1 MQYRKLG
8 NSDLDVSLLGLG
20 GNNFATRLDLEAT
33 RRVVDAAIDLGVTL
47 IDTADIYGNF
57 GDSEAYLGEVLGAR
71 RNKVV
76 LATKFG
82 MAMNAEGTLKGASPA
97 YIRSS
102 VEGSLRRLRTDRI
115 DLYQLH
121 QDDPDTPLEDTMR
134 ALGDLVKEGKV
145 RHIGCSNLAPARI
158 RQAQAIAAKSGT
170 ARFISAQDEYSLLV
184 RKAEKELLPTLA
196 DQELGLIPFSPLA
209 SGLLTGKYVQGAA
222 MPAGARLT
230 TTRRFADKY
239 MTDANWQR
247 VAKLRA
253 FAEQR
258 GHTLLDLALGWLASN
273 PNVSSVIAGASTPEQ
288 IDQNL
293 KGVEWHLSATEMA
306 EIDRLLQP

>member
-1 MQYRKLG
+1 MQHRKLG
-8 NSDLDVSLLGLG
+8 NSDLNVSLLGLG

-33 RRVVDAAIDLGVTL
+33 RKVVDAAIGLGVTL

-57 GDSEAYLGEVLGAR
+57 GDSEDYLGQVLGAQ

-82 MAMNAEGTLKGASPA
+82 MAMNKEGTLKGASPA

-102 VEGSLRRLRTDRI
+102 VEGSLRRLRTDWI

-134 ALGDLVKEGKV
+134 TLDDLVKEGKV
-145 RHIGCSNLAPARI
+145 RYIGCSNLAPARI
-158 RQAQAIAAKSGT
+158 RQAQAIAAQSGM

-184 RKAEKELLPTLA
+184 RGVEKELMPTLA
-196 DQELGLIPFSPLA
+196 DQGMGLIPFSPLA
-209 SGLLTGKYVQGAA
+209 GGLLTGKYVQGAP

-230 TTRRFADKY
+230 TTKRFADKY
-239 MTDANWQR
+239 MTDANWPR
-247 VAKLRA
+247 VEKLRS

-258 GHTLLDLALGWLASN
+258 GRTLLDLALGWLASN
-273 PNVSSVIAGASTPEQ
+273 RNVSSVIAGASTPEQ
-288 IDQNL
+288 LEQNL
-293 KGVEWHLSATEMA
+293 KAVDWRLSAAEMA
-306 EIDRLLQP
+306 EIDRLLQA